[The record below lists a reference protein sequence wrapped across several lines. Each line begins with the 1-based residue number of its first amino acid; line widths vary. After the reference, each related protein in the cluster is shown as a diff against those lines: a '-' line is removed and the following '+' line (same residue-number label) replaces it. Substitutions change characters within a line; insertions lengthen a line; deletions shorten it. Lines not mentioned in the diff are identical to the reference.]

1 MRTILLVMR
10 VPEHCSLASSSASSA
25 VQIETTDGYALEP
38 LVTSRPNVIPLA
50 GMADDNKAEMI
61 MPRAI
66 NFNLTGL
73 VYLPL

>member
-38 LVTSRPNVIPLA
+38 LVTSRPKVMPLA
-50 GMADDNKAEMI
+50 GIAKESKAEMNI
-61 MPRAI
+61 PRAI
-66 NFNLTGL
+66 SFILTSKDYSG
-73 VYLPL
+73 